1 MRVTLD
7 TNVLVSAF
15 ISKKGHPARVLD
27 IALSLE
33 DVQLIL
39 SEQIIRE
46 FVRVMSRDEL
56 LVRFEITLTNVE
68 ELARLFRKTSQM
80 IKVRSKFKPVK
91 EDPADNAILNT
102 AYDGK
107 CEFVVSGDHHLL
119 ELKKFK
125 GIRILSP
132 RQMLDLMSRRYGSF
146 VSGKAMSGW
155 PSE

>member
-27 IALSLE
+27 VALSLE
-33 DVQLIL
+33 DVQLVL

-46 FVRVMSRDEL
+46 FVQVMSRDEL
-56 LVRFEITLTNVE
+56 LVRFDYTPANVE
-68 ELARLFRKTSQM
+68 ELARLFRKTSRM
-80 IKVRSKFKPVK
+80 IKVRSKFKAVK

-119 ELKKFK
+119 DLKKFK

-132 RQMLDLMSRRYGSF
+132 KQMLDLMSRRYGSF
-146 VSGKAMSGW
+146 VSSKAI
-155 PSE
+155 SESPTD